1 MLGFNV
7 PSEYF
12 NSASASFYLY
22 LHNIKHAIS
31 VVGASD
37 DLSGSLV
44 NGLEILWLMHP
55 LATGLI
61 FSVIFLTPWL
71 HIRDVTIA
79 TLLLASIGAGAA
91 TFAFAA
97 DIAYVVVAQI
107 RVRQLS
113 DGQFKVLFGPAT
125 WMVSLHLYP
134 FPHI

>member
-7 PSEYF
+7 PTEYF
-12 NSASASFYLY
+12 N
-22 LHNIKHAIS
+22 II
-31 VVGASD
+31 GAAD
-37 DLSGSLV
+37 VLGAALV

-61 FSVIFLTPWL
+61 FAVIFLTPWL

-79 TLLLASIGAGAA
+79 TFLLASIGAGAA

-107 RVRQLS
+107 RVHHLS
-113 DGQFKVLFGPAT
+113 QGQFKVLYGPAT
-125 WMVSLHLYP
+125 WMQFVGWLLVWFATILVFGNCFFGVRKYV
-134 FPHI
+134 